1 MTDTFKV
8 DNVFIQNAPKTFGG
22 QRPTARRRARREGS
36 LQLPLPGLAPF
47 GAFDEWAVLGLYS
60 LLDPDNPTA
69 AVLTTF
75 TEIADTLQF
84 SRVISTAL
92 EGYET
97 FPSETYDIV
106 TESLHRLYSVEV
118 DWRGYWEVKLT
129 DKKGKPTRGRP
140 RKHWVEYKGRILVSF
155 AYIYPTGVTSPAL
168 LPPAK
173 RRNVNLTQSP
183 NGEPIPPIWREVE
196 GPRPVA
202 VQYQLSPDL
211 VRGLT
216 GEHPNIGATILP
228 VRIFALR
235 KTFGRNPTAT
245 KLLVWVCRQVNKTK
259 TISLEGL
266 ADEKNLNLDD
276 RQPTRCRAALLKGF
290 DMLKTAGVV
299 ADWSLSGDKKSVIFT
314 KADDWYFTREPSKPG
329 LPASSGTAKADT

>member
-22 QRPTARRRARREGS
+22 QLPTARRRAKHEGAI
-36 LQLPLPGLAPF
+36 QLALPGLAPF
-47 GAFDEWAVLGLYS
+47 GAFDEWNVLGLYS

-69 AVLTTF
+69 PVITKF
-75 TEIADTLQF
+75 TEIAETLQF
-84 SRVISTAL
+84 SRVVSTAL
-92 EGYET
+92 GGQEV
-97 FPSETYDIV
+97 FPSEVYAMV

-183 NGEPIPPIWREVE
+183 NGEPMPAIWREVE

-245 KLLVWVCRQVNKTK
+245 KLLIWVCRQVKKTM
-259 TISLEGL
+259 TRSLDGL
-266 ADEKNLNLDD
+266 AGELSLDP
-276 RQPTRCRAALLKGF
+276 RRVSHNRESLAKGF
-290 DMLKTAGVV
+290 AMLKDAGVV
-299 ADWSLSGDKKSVIFT
+299 ADWSLSEDGQDIYFT
-314 KADDWYFTREPSKPG
+314 KADGWYFTREPNKPA
-329 LPASSGTAKADT
+329 LPARSSL

>member
-22 QRPTARRRARREGS
+22 QRPTARRRAKHEGA
-36 LQLPLPGLAPF
+36 LQFQLPLPGLAPF
-47 GAFDEWAVLGLYS
+47 GAFDEWNVLGLYS
-60 LLDPDNPTA
+60 LLDPQNPTA
-69 AVLTTF
+69 PVLTTF
-75 TEIADTLQF
+75 TELAETLQF
-84 SRVISTAL
+84 SRVVSTAL

-97 FPSETYDIV
+97 FPSETYDMV

-140 RKHWVEYKGRILVSF
+140 RKHWVDYKGRILVSF

-168 LPPAK
+168 LPATK

-183 NGEPIPPIWREVE
+183 NGEPIPLIWREVD

-216 GEHPNIGATILP
+216 GENPNIGATILP
-228 VRIFALR
+228 VRIFTLR

-245 KLLVWVCRQVNKTK
+245 KLLVWACRQVKKTP
-259 TISLEGL
+259 TRTLTGL
-266 ADEKNLNLDD
+266 AAELNLDE
-276 RQPTRCRAALLKGF
+276 RQPARSRAALLKGF
-290 DMLKTAGVV
+290 DMLKDAGVV
-299 ADWSLSGDKKSVIFT
+299 ADWSLSEDKLNVTFT
-314 KADDWYFTREPSKPG
+314 KAEGWYFTRESSKPA
-329 LPASSGTAKADT
+329 LTGTAKVVA

>member
-22 QRPTARRRARREGS
+22 QRPTARRQAKHES
-36 LQLPLPGLAPF
+36 AIQLQLPLPGLAPL

-69 AVLTTF
+69 PVLTTF
-75 TEIADTLQF
+75 TDLADTLQF
-84 SRVISTAL
+84 SRAVSTAL

-97 FPSETYDIV
+97 FPSETYAMV

-118 DWRGYWEVKLT
+118 DWRGFYKIPLT

-140 RKHWVEYKGRILVSF
+140 RHYWVEYKGRILVSF

-202 VQYQLSPDL
+202 VQ
-211 VRGLT
+211 
-216 GEHPNIGATILP
+216 
-228 VRIFALR
+228 
-235 KTFGRNPTAT
+235 
-245 KLLVWVCRQVNKTK
+245 
-259 TISLEGL
+259 
-266 ADEKNLNLDD
+266 
-276 RQPTRCRAALLKGF
+276 
-290 DMLKTAGVV
+290 
-299 ADWSLSGDKKSVIFT
+299 
-314 KADDWYFTREPSKPG
+314 
-329 LPASSGTAKADT
+329 

>member
-1 MTDTFKV
+1 MSDTFKV
-8 DNVFIQNAPKTFGG
+8 DNVFIQNALKTFGG
-22 QRPTARRRARREGS
+22 QLPTARRRAKHEGAP
-36 LQLPLPGLAPF
+36 QLYLPGLAPF

-60 LLDPDNPTA
+60 LLDPENPTA
-69 AVLTTF
+69 PVLTTF

-84 SRVISTAL
+84 SRAISTAL

-97 FPSETYDIV
+97 FPSETYAMV
-106 TESLHRLYSVEV
+106 AESLHRLYSVEV
-118 DWRGYWEVKLT
+118 DWRGCWGVRLT
-129 DKKGKPTRGRP
+129 DKRGKPIRGRP
-140 RKHWVEYKGRILVSF
+140 KKHWVEYKGRILVSF
-155 AYIYPTGVTSPAL
+155 AYIYPAGVTSPAL

-183 NGEPIPPIWREVE
+183 HGEPIPPIWREVE

-235 KTFGRNPTAT
+235 KTFGRNPTVT
-245 KLLVWVCRQVNKTK
+245 KLLVWVCRQVKKTM
-259 TISLEGL
+259 TRSLDGL
-266 ADEKNLNLDD
+266 AAELSLDRD
-276 RQPTRCRAALLKGF
+276 HAGRNRESLVKGF
-290 DMLKTAGVV
+290 AMLKDAGVV
-299 ADWSLSGDKKSVIFT
+299 VDWSLSEDGQNVIFT
-314 KADDWYFTREPSKPG
+314 KADDWYFTRETSKSA
-329 LPASSGTAKADT
+329 LPARSSL